1 MALLS
6 RDGITH
12 NVWTA
17 YLFTLFYWSA
27 RSILFQQVVAGYV
40 FVLTQSNKPVGIVK
54 GIQGISQLLFSL
66 PGGYFADRT
75 RRDTILKISG
85 VVGVVGAVITFFSV
99 ELTSLSG
106 LYVAFGLWG
115 LFSAFQSPAMEALF
129 ADSIPPGKRS
139 FPFMIKYN
147 ISNLAQMLGPLLSI
161 LLFVFYGD
169 EWQLPELKPV
179 LEFGCVL
186 GVVASL
192 ILFQFNDDRAKDYIQ
207 NKNMQEKEQQELLE
221 SSMVTPSPIRTPK
234 LVGNGN
240 EIDMVYDYPDEDDI
254 TVDEKSPPTV
264 TENTALLLLKG
275 KTAQEMDLERQQ
287 RQQEVEDDEEGY
299 MAHLDA
305 KFLCFRTKHVPYI
318 LFASDFVISNGAGMT
333 INFFPLF
340 FKEEYGLT
348 PIHVCA
354 LFMSQPLVVMILS
367 FLAQRLSKPCGRMPI
382 IAFTRAFSV
391 ACLFSMAYAQPMVLQ
406 IVLFLMRG
414 GMMRCSQPL
423 RRSILMDYVP
433 KNIRARWNALEGL
446 SVFSWSGS
454 AVLGGFLIDA
464 YGYRMCF
471 IITSFV
477 YVAGLS
483 MEMFLLPLT
492 KHAVEK

>member
-1 MALLS
+1 MALWS
-6 RDGITH
+6 RVGITH

-17 YLFTLFYWSA
+17 YVFTLFFWSA

-40 FVLTQSNKPVGIVK
+40 FVLTNSNKPVGIVK
-54 GIQGISQLLFSL
+54 GIQGISQLVFSL

-75 RRDTILKISG
+75 RRDTILRISG
-85 VVGVVGAVITFFSV
+85 VIGIVAAVITFLSV
-99 ELTSLSG
+99 EVNSMSG

-115 LFSAFQSPAMEALF
+115 LFAAFQSPAMEALF

-147 ISNLAQMLGPLLSI
+147 ISNLAQMLGPILSI
-161 LLFVFYGD
+161 FLFIYYGD
-169 EWQLPELKPV
+169 QWQLPELTPV

-186 GVVASL
+186 AVVGSVL
-192 ILFQFNDDRAKDYIQ
+192 LFQFNDDRAKDYQ
-207 NKNMQEKEQQELLE
+207 LDENEEEKREEDELLE
-221 SSMVTPSPIRTPK
+221 KMITPSPLRTPK

-240 EIDMVYDYPDEDDI
+240 EIDLAYDYSDEDDV
-254 TVDEKSPPTV
+254 TVDDKSPPTA

-275 KTAQEMDLERQQ
+275 KTAKELDLERQE
-287 RQQEVEDDEEGY
+287 RLQEEDDEEGY
-299 MAHLDA
+299 MSRLDA

-348 PIHVCA
+348 PIHVCV
-354 LFMSQPLVVMILS
+354 LFMSQPLVVMVLS
-367 FLAQRLSKPCGRMPI
+367 FLAQRMSKACGRMPI
-382 IAFTRAFSV
+382 IATTRALSV
-391 ACLFSMAYAQPMVLQ
+391 ACLFSMAYAQPLVLQ

-454 AVLGGFLIDA
+454 AVLGGYLIDA

-471 IITSFV
+471 TITSIV
-477 YVAGLS
+477 YCVGLS

-492 KHAVEK
+492 KHAVER

>member
-1 MALLS
+1 MGFLG
-6 RDGITH
+6 RDKITH

-17 YLFTLFYWSA
+17 YVFTLFFWSA

-40 FVLTQSNKPVGIVK
+40 FVLTSSNKPVGIVK

-66 PGGYFADRT
+66 PAGLFADRI
-75 RRDTILKISG
+75 RRDTILKLSG
-85 VVGVVGAVITFFSV
+85 AIGIVGAIITFVSV
-99 ELTSLSG
+99 KTTSING

-115 LFSAFQSPAMEALF
+115 LFAAFQSPAMEALF

-147 ISNLAQMLGPLLSI
+147 ISNLAQMLGPVLSI
-161 LLFVFYGD
+161 FLFKFYGD
-169 EWQLPELKPV
+169 KWQLPELKPV

-186 GVVASL
+186 AIIGSL
-192 ILFQFNDDRAKDYIQ
+192 ILFQFNDDRAKDYMLD
-207 NKNMQEKEQQELLE
+207 KSKEDKENEELLE
-221 SSMVTPSPIRTPK
+221 KMVISSPLRTPK
-234 LVGNGN
+234 LVGNCN
-240 EIDMVYDYPDEDDI
+240 EIDMVYDYSEEDDI
-254 TVDEKSPPTV
+254 IVDVTSPPTV

-275 KTAQEMDLERQQ
+275 KTAEELDLERQQ
-287 RQQEVEDDEEGY
+287 RLQDVDDDEEGY
-299 MAHLDA
+299 MTHLDA
-305 KFLCFRTKHVPYI
+305 KCLCFSTKHVPYL
-318 LFASDFVISNGAGMT
+318 LFLSDFIVSNGAGMT

-348 PIHVCA
+348 PIHVCV
-354 LFMSQPLVVMILS
+354 LFVSQPFIVMILS
-367 FLAQRLSKPCGRMPI
+367 FLSQRLSKSCGRMPI
-382 IAFTRAFSV
+382 IAFTRALSV
-391 ACLFSMAYAQPMVLQ
+391 ACLFSMAYAQPMALQ

-414 GMMRCSQPL
+414 GLMRCSQPL

-464 YGYRMCF
+464 YGYRICF
-471 IITSFV
+471 IITSLV
-477 YVAGLS
+477 YCVGLGL
-483 MEMFLLPLT
+483 EMFLLPLT
-492 KHAVEK
+492 KRAIER

>member
-1 MALLS
+1 MGLLS
-6 RDGITH
+6 RDGVTH
-12 NVWTA
+12 NVWIA
-17 YLFTLFYWSA
+17 YLFTLFLWSA
-27 RSILFQQVVAGYV
+27 QSILFQQIVAGYV
-40 FVLTQSNKPVGIVK
+40 FVLTSSNKPVGIVK
-54 GIQGISQLLFSL
+54 GIQGISQLVFSL
-66 PGGYFADRT
+66 PGGFFADRI
-75 RRDTILKISG
+75 RRDTILKLSG
-85 VVGVVGAVITFFSV
+85 AIGIIGAVITFLSV
-99 ELTSLSG
+99 EMTSIDG

-115 LFSAFQSPAMEALF
+115 IFAAFQSPAMEALF

-147 ISNLAQMLGPLLSI
+147 ISNLAQMLGPALSI
-161 LLFVFYGD
+161 LLFLIYGD
-169 EWQLPELKPV
+169 KWQLPELKPV

-186 GVVASL
+186 AIISSL
-192 ILFQFNDDRAKDYIQ
+192 TLFQFNDDRSKDFMLD
-207 NKNMQEKEQQELLE
+207 KVKGEKEEEALLE
-221 SSMVTPSPIRTPK
+221 KMVPSSPLRTPK
-234 LVGNGN
+234 LVGNCN
-240 EIDMVYDYPDEDDI
+240 EIDMVYDYSDEDDFR
-254 TVDEKSPPTV
+254 TVDAKSPRTV

-275 KTAQEMDLERQQ
+275 KTAEELDVERQQ
-287 RQQEVEDDEEGY
+287 RLLYVDDDEEGY

-305 KFLCFRTKHVPYI
+305 RFLCFRTKHVPYI
-318 LFASDFVISNGAGMT
+318 LFVSDFIISNGAGMT

-348 PIHVCA
+348 PIHMCA
-354 LFMSQPLVVMILS
+354 LFMSQPLVVMIMS
-367 FLAQRLSKPCGRMPI
+367 FFSQRLSTSCGRMPI
-382 IAFTRAFSV
+382 IAFTRALSV
-391 ACLFSMAYAQPMVLQ
+391 ACLFFMAYAQPMALQ

-471 IITSFV
+471 IITSLV
-477 YVAGLS
+477 YCVGLGL
-483 MEMFLLPLT
+483 EIFLLPLT
-492 KHAVEK
+492 KHAVER